1 MLKVLPWCLQ
11 KCILK
16 KVKLNLKLQL
26 LKGKNNTIR
35 EKLKKIEIGTV
46 IRQDISENQVNIAFL
61 GIGSNLGSKKRNIE
75 KTKFFLEKYSIKII
89 KSSNIYETYSWPN
102 KNNPKFYN
110 IVIKIIT
117 KLKPMNLFYIIKDI
131 EKKIGRKKSLVNRP
145 RVCDIDILDYRGQI
159 YKLYDNDNKLI
170 IPHPRLHNRN
180 FVLFPLFEIE
190 KNWKHPSKKTKI
202 HDLIRKLDNSSL
214 YSIKQI

>member
-1 MLKVLPWCLQ
+1 M
-11 KCILK
+11 K
-16 KVKLNLKLQL
+16 K
-26 LKGKNNTIR
+26 
-35 EKLKKIEIGTV
+35 
-46 IRQDISENQVNIAFL
+46 QDILENLVNVIYL
-61 GIGSNLGSKKRNIE
+61 SIGSNLGNKKRNIE
-75 KTKFFLEKYSIKII
+75 KAKFLLEENPIKII
-89 KSSNIYETYSWPN
+89 RSSSIYETYSWPN
-102 KNNPKFYN
+102 RNHPKFYN

-117 KLKPMNLFYIIKDI
+117 KLKPMNLFFIIKNI
-131 EKKIGRKKSLVNRP
+131 EKKLGRKKALVNRP

-159 YKLYDNDNKLI
+159 YKICYNNNKLI